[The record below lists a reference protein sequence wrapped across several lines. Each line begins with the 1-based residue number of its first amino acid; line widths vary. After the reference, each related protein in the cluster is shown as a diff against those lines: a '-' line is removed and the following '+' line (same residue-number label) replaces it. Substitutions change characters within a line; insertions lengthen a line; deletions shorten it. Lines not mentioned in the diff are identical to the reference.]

1 MSYSAEDVI
10 TLIKQA
16 EAAGATEI
24 HFKVPNRPL
33 FRVDGLLIPTEGP
46 ALTPQNTIQVAQ
58 TCLRFANKELA
69 VATVLHEEIGF
80 GLANR
85 GRFHAILYRQR
96 GSLAVL
102 LKIISQDV
110 VPLDELGLKDAENLL
125 GEKGLVLLCGSRR
138 LDAMASL
145 IDRFNASHRG
155 AVVTVEQ
162 PLTVLHR
169 DAMAAISQREVG
181 VDVPSISMGIES
193 ASRQRPDL
201 IAITDIPDAE
211 TAEATLR
218 AAEDGLQV
226 IACVT
231 APTQNLAAE
240 WLLRNLPQSAQE
252 QGKVRL
258 NRILRATVEAK

>member
-1 MSYSAEDVI
+1 
-10 TLIKQA
+10 
-16 EAAGATEI
+16 
-24 HFKVPNRPL
+24 
-33 FRVDGLLIPTEGP
+33 
-46 ALTPQNTIQVAQ
+46 
-58 TCLRFANKELA
+58 
-69 VATVLHEEIGF
+69 
-80 GLANR
+80 
-85 GRFHAILYRQR
+85 
-96 GSLAVL
+96 
-102 LKIISQDV
+102 
-110 VPLDELGLKDAENLL
+110 
-125 GEKGLVLLCGSRR
+125 
-138 LDAMASL
+138 MASL

-258 NRILRATVEAK
+258 NRILSATVEAK